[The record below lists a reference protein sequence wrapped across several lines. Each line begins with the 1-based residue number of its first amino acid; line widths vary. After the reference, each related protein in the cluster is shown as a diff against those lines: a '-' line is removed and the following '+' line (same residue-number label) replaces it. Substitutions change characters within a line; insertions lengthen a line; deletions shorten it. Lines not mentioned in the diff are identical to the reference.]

1 MWGRQTHPPTVTCFI
16 CKVTWETRVSVES
29 VLQRWRSPFAPVNVT
44 ACRFRIVVNEV
55 TPPNFCRAHS
65 TSSSSRLG
73 KPSWWM
79 FFNSPNTLIVESLFI
94 CEVGDEW
101 YQLLQCTVFFRKKS
115 IFRIKILSVV
125 TRCSNHREL
134 SESALYLYL
143 PPVCS
148 HFVTSNMFAHPS
160 HSPLLLHPT
169 LPLFSEQ
176 SSVKKKCLLWLSV
189 HEPSCTT
196 PLEPWSFLCFLSG
209 ARKWDLF

>member
-1 MWGRQTHPPTVTCFI
+1 M
-16 CKVTWETRVSVES
+16 
-29 VLQRWRSPFAPVNVT
+29 LQRRRSPFAPVNVT
-44 ACRFRIVVNEV
+44 VRRFRIVVNEV

-65 TSSSSRLG
+65 TSSSCRLG
-73 KPSWWM
+73 KPSWWIFM
-79 FFNSPNTLIVESLFI
+79 SPKILIEESLFI
-94 CEVGDEW
+94 CEGRMKPIISV
-101 YQLLQCTVFFRKKS
+101 YS
-115 IFRIKILSVV
+115 IFRKEAFSESKFCQLSPAAV
-125 TRCSNHREL
+125 TTEL

-143 PPVCS
+143 PLVCS

-196 PLEPWSFLCFLSG
+196 LLEPWSFLCFLSG